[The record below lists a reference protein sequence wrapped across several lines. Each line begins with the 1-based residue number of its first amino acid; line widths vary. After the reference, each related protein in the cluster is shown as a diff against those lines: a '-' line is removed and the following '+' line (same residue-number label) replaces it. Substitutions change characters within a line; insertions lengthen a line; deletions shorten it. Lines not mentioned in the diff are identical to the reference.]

1 MLLNIYLGT
10 TAISWATVLIFS
22 VAIAN
27 KLEREGYKLV
37 KVKKSFSE
45 KVADFTS
52 TVFKVSIPILNI
64 LNAITILCLGDKVY
78 EYIKTKYLKEGK
90 IYKPISNKLNN
101 DCENEILTEENN
113 DSYIASAPK
122 TRTDKASDK
131 ISLEEKMDYYEMT
144 PDEMIAYLEAEK
156 QKFLKFQEL
165 YGNEKLGETLDKINE
180 QTEVQESKPKAY
192 SLGNNSNLKH
202 K

>member
-10 TAISWATVLIFS
+10 TAISWATLLIFS

-27 KLEREGYKLV
+27 KLEREGYKFV

-45 KVADFTS
+45 KVANFIS
-52 TVFKVSIPILNI
+52 TVFKCSIPILNI
-64 LNAITILCLGDKVY
+64 LAAIIIICLGDKIY
-78 EYIKTKYLKEGK
+78 EYVEGEFLEEGK

-101 DCENEILTEENN
+101 DCENEILTEE
-113 DSYIASAPK
+113 
-122 TRTDKASDK
+122 K
-131 ISLEEKMDYYEMT
+131 IDYYEMT
-144 PDEMIAYLEAEK
+144 PEEMIARLEEQK
-156 QKFLKFQEL
+156 QMFIKFQEL
-165 YGNEKLGETLDKINE
+165 YGNDKIGETLDEINE
-180 QTEVQESKPKAY
+180 PTKAQESKPKTY

>member
-10 TAISWATVLIFS
+10 TAISWATLLIFS

-27 KLEREGYKLV
+27 KLEREGYKYI

-45 KVADFTS
+45 KVANFIS
-52 TVFKVSIPILNI
+52 IVFKCSIPILNI
-64 LNAITILCLGDKVY
+64 LTAIIIICLGDKTY
-78 EYIKTKYLKEGK
+78 EYVEEKFLEEGK

-101 DCENEILTEENN
+101 DCENEILTEEKN

-122 TRTDKASDK
+122 TRTEKASDK
-131 ISLEEKMDYYEMT
+131 ISHEEKMDYYEMT
-144 PDEMIAYLEAEK
+144 PDEMIAYLEEEK

-165 YGNEKLGETLDKINE
+165 YGNEKLGETLDKIND
-180 QTEVQESKPKAY
+180 QTEAQESKPKTY
-192 SLGNNSNLKH
+192 SLGNNSNSKH